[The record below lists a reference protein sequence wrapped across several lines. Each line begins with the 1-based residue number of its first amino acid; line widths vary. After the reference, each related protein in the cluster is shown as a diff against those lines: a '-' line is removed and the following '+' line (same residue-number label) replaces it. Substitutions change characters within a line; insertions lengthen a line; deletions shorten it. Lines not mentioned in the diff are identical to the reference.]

1 MLGFVS
7 LLMDPSRDMIH
18 ALFMV
23 KPIKI
28 AVGQFQRLGTAT
40 QLDPVFKEMALED
53 EDLAGIW

>member
-1 MLGFVS
+1 
-7 LLMDPSRDMIH
+7 MDPSRDMIH